1 MPLRR
6 WFFLSN
12 YFLRLMAFFFF
23 PKEKSKSFLKTPSI
37 NALSLVAGVSRGRRD
52 LSLRLGLLLW
62 RQTRGAQAPAGSG
75 SGVAAPRDVGP

>member
-1 MPLRR
+1 MVLSFQL
-6 WFFLSN
+6 FFEIN
-12 YFLRLMAFFFF
+12 GIFFF

-37 NALSLVAGVSRGRRD
+37 NALSLVAGVSRGLRD

-62 RQTRGAQAPAGSG
+62 RQTRGAQAPVGSG